1 MAAWA
6 SAGIPERHRAA
17 SEAVMTH
24 SKFPVVREAAGGRY
38 EIDTDKAR
46 LDLAVIHRFLAHS
59 HWARGIPL
67 PVLERAVRR
76 SLAFG
81 LYRANRQVGFARVV
95 TDHATFAYLADVF
108 VLPEERGKGLGR
120 WLVETILGYSRLQ
133 GLRRWL
139 LGTRDAQ
146 ALYERCGFRAPAPP
160 FAFLER
166 LDAKV
171 YEPVSGERRR
181 PEGPRTARRKAAPES
196 KLVPVF

>member
-1 MAAWA
+1 
-6 SAGIPERHRAA
+6 
-17 SEAVMTH
+17 MTH

-46 LDLAVIHRFLAHS
+46 LDLAVIHRFLARS
-59 HWARGIPL
+59 HWAKGIPL
-67 PVLERAVRR
+67 PVLERAIGH

-81 LYRANRQVGFARVV
+81 LYRGNRQVGFGRVV

-120 WLVETILGYSRLQ
+120 WLVETILDHPGLQ

-146 ALYERCGFRAPAPP
+146 GLYERCGFRAPAPP

-166 LDAKV
+166 LNVEA
-171 YEPVSGERRR
+171 YPPVSGERRSQ
-181 PEGPRTARRKAAPES
+181 ERRGALGGVES
-196 KLVPVF
+196 RA